1 MTTTTLERKRV
12 ALAGNPN
19 TGKTTLFNRLTGGHA
34 KVGNYPGVTVEAEQ
48 GVLDLPLSGRVQLLD
63 VPGTYSLS
71 ARSAEEQ
78 LAISAIT
85 GLHPLE
91 RPDCALL
98 VIDATQLTRNLY
110 LVLQV
115 IETGVPCLV
124 ALNMVDMLPER
135 GQRIDTAAL
144 SKVLGVPVVPISAH
158 SGKGIEALRKEID
171 RLVSDPDCGR
181 PGPRWIPSE
190 GELAGDVRSV
200 GEALPP
206 DWHADDA
213 RRRDALALWALLS
226 VEPQDELQGIPP
238 ALRERVVE
246 CRSAASRDGR
256 EIEMEIIRA
265 RYDWIDAH
273 APSFLFDTGSAG
285 RRLTD
290 RVDRVLLNP
299 AGGFVIFLAIMGV
312 VFQSLFSWADPA
324 IGVIEGSFGWL
335 QARVE
340 AILPAGIAADFV
352 SNALIEGVGSVI
364 VFLPQIMLLF
374 LFIGI
379 MEDTGYMA
387 RVAVLM
393 DRLMKSIGLHGRA
406 FVPMMSGFAC
416 AVPAILATRTMER
429 RRDRMLTMMVI
440 PLMTCSARLPVY
452 SLLIGALFPPSRVFG
467 VLPVQG
473 LLMVSM
479 YLFSTLLALAVAAV
493 LGRTLFKGGRVPLLI
508 EMPPYRVPHWPSVVH
523 MMWRKSKIFL
533 TEAGTVILVI
543 TVCMWALLSY
553 PKSEA
558 IEARYDALRAEASA
572 TAEVARLDAEQAGEL
587 QRASFGGRLGRM
599 IEPVI
604 EPLGFD
610 WKIGVGLLGAFAAR
624 EVFVSTMG
632 VVYGIGGE
640 VDQSST
646 TLRQKIKAETYADGR
661 PVYNPLVGLSLMVFF
676 ALACQC
682 MSTLAVVK
690 RETHTWRWPT
700 FLFLYTG
707 ALAWVASFVVYQGG
721 VLLGFGG

>member
-1 MTTTTLERKRV
+1 VTSTTLELKRV

-34 KVGNYPGVTVEAEQ
+34 KVGNYPGVTVETEH
-48 GVLDLPLSGRVQLLD
+48 GTLELERSGRVLLLD

-71 ARSAEEQ
+71 ARSPEEQ
-78 LAISAIT
+78 LAICAIT

-110 LVLQV
+110 FVLQV
-115 IETGVPCLV
+115 IETGVPCVV
-124 ALNMVDMLPER
+124 ALNMIDMLPER
-135 GQRIDTAAL
+135 GQRIDAAAL
-144 SKVLGVPVVPISAH
+144 SDVLGVPVVPICAQ
-158 SGKGIEALRKEID
+158 SGKGVEVLRAALD
-171 RLVSDPDCGR
+171 RVLRDPGSAA

-190 GELAGDVRSV
+190 AELAGDVSFV
-200 GEALPP
+200 GEALPAH
-206 DWHADDA
+206 WHAGDG
-213 RRRDALALWALLS
+213 RRRNALALWALLS
-226 VEPQDELQGIPP
+226 VEEQDELQGIPQ
-238 ALRERVVE
+238 ALRDRVAE
-246 CRSAASRDGR
+246 CRRAAARAGR
-256 EIEMEIIRA
+256 EIETEIIRG
-265 RYDWIDAH
+265 RYGWIDAH
-273 APSFLFDTGSAG
+273 APGFLSETPAAG
-285 RRLTD
+285 LRLTD

-299 AGGFVIFLAIMGV
+299 AAGFAIFLLIMGV

-324 IGVIEGSFGWL
+324 IGWIEGAFGWL
-335 QARVE
+335 QRAVE
-340 AILPAGIAADFV
+340 GVLPAGLIADFI
-352 SNALIEGVGSVI
+352 SNALIEGVGSVL

-452 SLLIGALFPPSRVFG
+452 TLLIGALFPPSRVFG

-473 LLMVSM
+473 LLMVGM
-479 YLFSTLLALAVAAV
+479 YLFATLLALAVAAV

-508 EMPPYRVPHWPSVVH
+508 EMPPYRVPHWPSVVR
-523 MMWRKSKIFL
+523 MMWRKSKLFL

-543 TVCMWALLSY
+543 TACMWALLSF
-553 PKSEA
+553 PKSDA
-558 IEARYDALRAEASA
+558 VAHRYDALKAAATPAEA
-572 TAEVARLDAEQAGEL
+572 RHLDALEASEM
-587 QRASFGGRLGRM
+587 QRSSFGGRLGKL
-599 IEPVI
+599 IEPAI

-632 VVYGIGGE
+632 VVYGIGEE
-640 VDQSST
+640 VDETST

-661 PVYNPLVGLSLMVFF
+661 PVYSPLVGLSLMVFF

-690 RETHTWRWPT
+690 RETHSWRWPT

-707 ALAWVASFVVYQGG
+707 ALAWVASFAVYQGG
-721 VLLGFGG
+721 LLLGFGA